1 MTDSCSLDLEYET
14 LLLLLPQLVCY
25 LSLKHMVNSKMD
37 IFLWKMI
44 TIWPITRGRD
54 VRQKSGCSG
63 LLAREDQ
70 HKMIYPLWGGNSS
83 SKPTGSA
90 CNLVFIVIDRSL
102 GLSAVVDCW
111 SKR

>member
-1 MTDSCSLDLEYET
+1 M
-14 LLLLLPQLVCY
+14 LLLPQLACY

-54 VRQKSGCSG
+54 VWQKSGWRG
-63 LLAREDQ
+63 LLSREDQ
-70 HKMIYPLWGGNSS
+70 HKKIYPFWGGDSS

-90 CNLVFIVIDRSL
+90 CNLVFILIDLSL
-102 GLSAVVDCW
+102 GLSAVVKLTVRARDEHK
-111 SKR
+111 SLHVKSILV